1 MESPNAAVA
10 TSFRPRTPT
19 ETVQQQS
26 DDHRMTFRAK
36 PPRRRLT
43 STHDDE
49 ARRARLV
56 TLGFVVVSVVA
67 VLMLGGTV
75 AYGFYKDH
83 FAPVARVGSTNITRD
98 QWLARV
104 KVDNYELSLFESR
117 VREQE
122 SRGDLTRD
130 TASAYFQSITQR
142 RAQIPSTAIE
152 ELVDD
157 ALQAQLAPSLG
168 VTVTDA
174 DIDAAIA
181 KTATAPEQRHVLV
194 IAVDPLLVDK
204 TPTPGETA
212 APTPTPTAVPTAS
225 PIPSASA
232 SPLATE
238 LPSPTPVATAE
249 PTAATAA
256 QIAKARTRAEQALAK
271 LKDGVDFGDIA
282 IQYSTDSSGPRGGD
296 LGFIT
301 DTSAPDEALK
311 TALFALPPQGTTEV
325 IEGKDHIMWIGRVTE
340 IRPTSEDPHFLEG
353 LEQNGVDR
361 AAYRTAVAAGALRDK
376 MTDAL
381 VGQVSGGP
389 VDQVHAYQI
398 QVMVNPSDPQSTD
411 AEAHVLHILYSPNDD
426 PAKADSVAA
435 DDPAWAK
442 AKDEAQKTADI
453 LRGLTDLAF
462 RRQQFQA
469 TAGTGSDDQGSA
481 AQGGD
486 IGWVTRASLERPFG
500 DAIFDGTHT
509 TDEIIGPV
517 QTKFGWHVILFL
529 GERAGAADRM
539 AAIRT
544 EAMAKGAD
552 FAAIARAK
560 SEGSDASSGGD
571 LGWDVKYQLDQKVE
585 KVVFALQ
592 AGQVSDVITDTDGL
606 HLYYVKERQERAID
620 DDQTKTL
627 KDSAFSHWYDPQKAT
642 ADIWRDEDLLG
653 QLTSAS

>member
-1 MESPNAAVA
+1 
-10 TSFRPRTPT
+10 
-19 ETVQQQS
+19 
-26 DDHRMTFRAK
+26 MTFRAK
-36 PPRRRLT
+36 PPRRRQT

-56 TLGFVVVSVVA
+56 TVGFVVVSVVA

-98 QWLARV
+98 QWLARI
-104 KVDNYELSLFESR
+104 KIDNYELSLFEAR

-122 SRGDLTRD
+122 ARGDLSRD

-168 VTVTDA
+168 VTVSEA

-212 APTPTPTAVPTAS
+212 APTAVPTAT
-225 PIPSASA
+225 PVATA
-232 SPLATE
+232 TPLATE
-238 LPSPTPVATAE
+238 IPSPTPVATAE
-249 PTAATAA
+249 PAANAA
-256 QIAKARTRAEQALAK
+256 QIAKARTRAEAALAK
-271 LKDGVDFGDIA
+271 LKDGVDFGDVA

-301 DTSAPDEALK
+301 DASAPDDALK
-311 TALFALPPQGTTEV
+311 TALFALPPQGTTDV

-340 IRPTSEDPHFLEG
+340 IRPTSEDAHFLEG
-353 LEQNGVDR
+353 LDQNGVDR

-376 MTDAL
+376 MTDAV
-381 VGQVSGGP
+381 VGQVSAGP
-389 VDQVHAYQI
+389 VDQVHAYEI
-398 QVMVNPSDPQSTD
+398 LVTVNPSDPQSTD

-426 PAKADSVAA
+426 PAKAESVAA
-435 DDPAWAK
+435 DDAAWAK
-442 AKDEAQKTADI
+442 AKDEAQKTADT
-453 LRGLTDLAF
+453 LRGVTNLAF

-469 TAGTGSDDQGSA
+469 TAGTASDDQGSA

-500 DAIFDGTHT
+500 DAIFDGKHT

-539 AAIRT
+539 SAIRT
-544 EAMAKGAD
+544 EATAKGAD

-560 SEGSDASSGGD
+560 SEGSDASTGGD
-571 LGWDVKYQLDQKVE
+571 LGWIVKYQVDQKVE
-585 KVVFALQ
+585 KILFALN
-592 AGQVSDVITDTDGL
+592 AGQVSEVITDTDGL
-606 HLYYVKERQERAID
+606 HLYFVKEREQRAAD
-620 DDQTKTL
+620 DDQLKTL

-653 QLTSAS
+653 QLTTSS

>member
-1 MESPNAAVA
+1 
-10 TSFRPRTPT
+10 
-19 ETVQQQS
+19 
-26 DDHRMTFRAK
+26 MTFRAK
-36 PPRRRLT
+36 PPRRRPS

-122 SRGDLTRD
+122 ARGDLTRD

-168 VTVTDA
+168 VTITDA

-212 APTPTPTAVPTAS
+212 APTTAPTATPVATPT
-225 PIPSASA
+225 
-232 SPLATE
+232 PLATE
-238 LPSPTPVATAE
+238 LPSPTPVPTAE
-249 PTAATAA
+249 PAATPA
-256 QIAKARTRAEQALAK
+256 QIAKARARAEQALAK
-271 LKDGVDFGDIA
+271 LSDGVDFGDVA

-301 DTSAPDEALK
+301 DASAPDDALK
-311 TALFALPPQGTTEV
+311 TALFALPPQGTTTV

-340 IRPTSEDPHFLEG
+340 IRPTSEDPHFIEG

-361 AAYRTAVAAGALRDK
+361 AAYRTAVASGALRDK
-376 MTDAL
+376 VTDTL
-381 VGQVSGGP
+381 VGQVSAGP

-398 QVMVNPSDPQSTD
+398 LVTVNPSDPQSTD

-426 PAKADSVAA
+426 ASKAESVAA

-442 AKDEAQKTADI
+442 AKDEAQKAADT
-453 LRGLTDLAF
+453 LRGVTDLAF

-469 TAGTGSDDQGSA
+469 TASTASDDQGSG

-500 DAIFDGTHT
+500 DAIFDGTHA
-509 TDEIIGPV
+509 TDEVIGPV

-529 GERAGAADRM
+529 GERAGATDRI

-544 EAMAKGAD
+544 EATANGAD
-552 FAAIARAK
+552 FVAIARAK

-571 LGWDVKYQLDQKVE
+571 LSWVVKYQLDEKVE
-585 KVVFALQ
+585 KILFGLK
-592 AGQVSDVITDTDGL
+592 AGEVSQVITDTDGL
-606 HLYYVKERQERAID
+606 HLYFVKEREQRVAD
-620 DDQTKTL
+620 ADQQKTL

-653 QLTSAS
+653 QLTTAS

>member
-1 MESPNAAVA
+1 
-10 TSFRPRTPT
+10 
-19 ETVQQQS
+19 
-26 DDHRMTFRAK
+26 MTFRAK
-36 PPRRRLT
+36 PPRRRPT

-67 VLMLGGTV
+67 VLLLGGTV

-98 QWLARV
+98 QWLARIEI
-104 KVDNYELSLFESR
+104 DNYELSLFESR

-122 SRGDLTRD
+122 ARGDLSRD

-168 VTVTDA
+168 VTVSDA

-212 APTPTPTAVPTAS
+212 APTAVPTAT
-225 PIPSASA
+225 PVATPT
-232 SPLATE
+232 PLATE

-249 PTAATAA
+249 PTAATPA
-256 QIAKARTRAEQALAK
+256 QIAKARSRAEAALAK
-271 LKDGVDFGDIA
+271 LSDGVDFGDVA
-282 IQYSTDSSGPRGGD
+282 IQYSTDSSGPGGGD

-301 DTSAPDEALK
+301 DASAPDDTLM
-311 TALFALPPQGTTEV
+311 TALFALPPQGTTKV

-353 LEQNGVDR
+353 LDQNGVDR

-376 MTDAL
+376 VTDAL
-381 VGQVSGGP
+381 VAQVGAGP

-411 AEAHVLHILYSPNDD
+411 AEANVLHILYSPNDD
-426 PAKADSVAA
+426 ASKAESVAA

-442 AKDEAQKTADI
+442 AKDEAQKTADT
-453 LRGLTDLAF
+453 LRGLTDLTF

-469 TAGTGSDDQGSA
+469 TAGTASDDQGSA

-500 DAIFDGTHT
+500 DAIFEGKHT
-509 TDEIIGPV
+509 TDEIIGPA

-529 GERAGAADRM
+529 GERAGAVDRM
-539 AAIRT
+539 SAIRT
-544 EAMAKGAD
+544 EATAKGAD

-571 LGWDVKYQLDQKVE
+571 LGWVVKYQLDQKVE
-585 KVVFALQ
+585 KILFGLQ
-592 AGQVSDVITDTDGL
+592 AGQVSEVITDTDGL
-606 HLYYVKERQERAID
+606 HLYFVKEREQRAVD
-620 DDQTKTL
+620 EDQLKTL
-627 KDSAFSHWYDPQKAT
+627 KDSAFSQWYDPQKAT
-642 ADIWRDEDLLG
+642 ADIWRDEDLLS
-653 QLTSAS
+653 QLTTAS

>member
-1 MESPNAAVA
+1 
-10 TSFRPRTPT
+10 
-19 ETVQQQS
+19 
-26 DDHRMTFRAK
+26 MTFRAK
-36 PPRRRLT
+36 PPRRRPT
-43 STHDDE
+43 STHDQE

-83 FAPVARVGSTNITRD
+83 FAPVARVGGTNITRD
-98 QWLARV
+98 QWLARI
-104 KVDNYELSLFESR
+104 KVDNYELSLFEAR

-122 SRGDLTRD
+122 ARGDVTRD

-157 ALQAQLAPSLG
+157 VLQAQLAPSLS

-204 TPTPGETA
+204 TPVPGETA
-212 APTPTPTAVPTAS
+212 APTAVPTDTPVPTAS
-225 PIPSASA
+225 E
-232 SPLATE
+232 SPLSTE
-238 LPSPTPVATAE
+238 VPSPTPE
-249 PTAATAA
+249 PTAAPTAATEA
-256 QIAKARTRAEQALAK
+256 QIAKARTRAQEALGK
-271 LKDGVDFGDIA
+271 LNEGVAFADVA
-282 IQYSTDSSGPRGGD
+282 IQYSTDSSGPHGGD

-301 DTSAPDEALK
+301 DASAPDDTLK

-361 AAYRTAVAAGALRDK
+361 AAYRSAVAAGALRDK
-376 MTDAL
+376 LTEAL
-381 VGQVSGGP
+381 VGQVSSGP
-389 VDQVHAYQI
+389 VDQVHPYHI

-426 PAKADSVAA
+426 PTKAESVPA

-453 LRGLTDLAF
+453 LRSLTDLTF

-500 DAIFDGTHT
+500 DAIFDGTHG

-529 GERAGAADRM
+529 GERAGAVDRM
-539 AAIRT
+539 AAIRLEVT
-544 EAMAKGAD
+544 AAGAD
-552 FAAIARAK
+552 FATIARTK

-571 LGWDVKYQLDQKVE
+571 LGWVVKYQLEQKVE
-585 KVVFALQ
+585 KIVFGLQ
-592 AGQVSDVITDTDGL
+592 AGQVSEVITDTDGL
-606 HLYYVKERQERAID
+606 HLYFVKERQQRAVD
-620 DDQTKTL
+620 ADQLKTL
-627 KDSAFSHWYDPQKAT
+627 KDSAFSHWYDPQKTA
-642 ADIWRDEDLLG
+642 ADIWRDQDLLG
-653 QLTSAS
+653 QLTSGS